1 MKALV
6 IGAGFGGMA
15 AALRLR
21 AKGYEVSLIDRCAG
35 LGGRAQV
42 FERDGFKH
50 DAGPTV
56 ITAPFLFEELFALFG
71 ERFEDHVQ
79 LVPLTPWYRFHFADN
94 SQFDYGGTLEQTLA
108 EIRRI
113 EPGDCD
119 GYRSLLV
126 QSEKIFK
133 LGFVQ
138 LSAVSF
144 HRFSVMV
151 RQIPALLR
159 LRSHDTVW
167 QLVCRHLKNPKL
179 RQALSIQPLLLG
191 GNPFDTTSIY
201 SLIHYLERAHGVH
214 FAMGG
219 TAAITSALGALM
231 ARQGIDVQ
239 LNTTVRRIDVNA
251 GVASGITLEDGSS
264 VQADVIVSNVD
275 PAHLYSAMISPAAQA
290 RSARLKLAT
299 AEFSMGLFVL
309 YFGTTRQY
317 PEVAHHTIWLGE
329 RYRELLADIFHD
341 KVLSE
346 DFSLYLHR
354 PTATDASFA
363 PPGCDS
369 FYVLCPVPNLKGAV
383 DWAVEGPRLKARMIA
398 ALSRTILPGLEK
410 YITSDFTMTPENF
423 RSDYLSAHG
432 AGFSVAPL
440 FRQSAW
446 FRFHNRAEGIRNLY
460 LVGAGTHPGAG
471 VPGVLCSAKV
481 VEALVPSVD
490 EAMQLFARHAPGGKR
505 SPALQ
510 GADLVLSR
518 KGKSFHWAR
527 RWMTPSHAARATRLY
542 GFCRYVDDLADDLAN
557 DLADEG
563 SGGPD
568 RRQDLGRTPPQTPG
582 RDARQDAQTALA
594 LIRQE
599 IASGKSAHP
608 IVADAIALAR
618 ECRIQPALMLSF
630 IDGIASDL
638 DTVRMADESALL
650 RYCYQAAGTV
660 GAMMC
665 RVLGNHDPAALR
677 HAVDLG
683 IAMQLT
689 NICRDVAAD
698 AAAGRRYLPASLVG
712 DVAPPALV
720 DPAPELQPR
729 LRAGIDRLLDTAD
742 RYYRSGEAGL
752 AHLPLGARVGILVA
766 ARVYRAIGTQLR
778 RQGNACWLGRTIVP
792 WRVKCAVTLRA
803 VVSSPLRPR
812 FWVPARHHDAALHSN
827 LSAFLRA
834 DAPLPR

>member
-6 IGAGFGGMA
+6 IGAGFGGIA

-21 AKGYEVSLIDRCAG
+21 AKGYEVALIDRCAG

-42 FERDGFKH
+42 FERNGFKH

-79 LVPLTPWYRFHFADN
+79 LVPLTPWYRFHFSDN
-94 SQFDYGGTLEQTLA
+94 TQFDYGGTLDETLA
-108 EIRRI
+108 EIARI
-113 EPGDCD
+113 EPGDCA
-119 GYRSLLV
+119 GYRSLLA
-126 QSEKIFK
+126 QSEKIFNV
-133 LGFVQ
+133 GFLQ
-138 LSAVSF
+138 LAAVPF
-144 HRFSVMV
+144 HRFSAML

-159 LRSHDTVW
+159 LRSDRSVW
-167 QLVCRHLKNPKL
+167 QLVCRHLKNAKL
-179 RQALSIQPLLLG
+179 RQAFSIQPLLVG

-201 SLIHYLERAHGVH
+201 GLIHYLERAHGVH

-219 TAAITSALGALM
+219 TAAITTALGALM
-231 ARQGIDVQ
+231 ARQGIDVK
-239 LNTTVRRIDVNA
+239 LNTTVRQIHVDDGA
-251 GVASGITLEDGSS
+251 ATGVTLADGASIA
-264 VQADVIVSNVD
+264 ADVIVSNAD
-275 PAHLYSAMISPAAQA
+275 PAHLYGAMIRPEDQA
-290 RSARLKLAT
+290 PSARLKLAA

-317 PEVAHHTIWLGE
+317 PHVAHHTIWLGE

-369 FYVLCPVPNLKGAV
+369 FYVLCPVPNLKGSV
-383 DWAVEGPRLKARMIA
+383 DWAVEGPRLQARIVA
-398 ALSRTILPGLEK
+398 ALDKTILPGLGDC
-410 YITSDFTMTPENF
+410 ITSDFTMTPESF

-471 VPGVLCSAKV
+471 LPGVLCSAKV
-481 VEALVPSVD
+481 MAALVP
-490 EAMQLFARHAPGGKR
+490 AAGANARHSARHSAGREPT
-505 SPALQ
+505 PALQ
-510 GADLVLSR
+510 SADLVLSR

-527 RWMTPSHAARATRLY
+527 RWMAPAHAARATRLY
-542 GFCRYVDDLADDLAN
+542 GFCRYVDDLADEDCAGQN
-557 DLADEG
+557 
-563 SGGPD
+563 P
-568 RRQDLGRTPPQTPG
+568 
-582 RDARQDAQTALA
+582 RDALA
-594 LIRQE
+594 LVAQGM
-599 IASGKSAHP
+599 ASGTSQNP
-608 IVADAIALAR
+608 IVNDAIALMR
-618 ECRIQPALMLSF
+618 ECRVEPALILTF
-630 IDGIASDL
+630 VDGIASDL
-638 DTVRMADESALL
+638 GTVRMADESALI

-660 GAMMC
+660 GSMMC
-665 RVLGNHDPAALR
+665 RVLGCDDPAALR

-698 AAAGRRYLPASLVG
+698 AAAGRRYLPASMIG
-712 DVAPPALV
+712 DVAPQALVNPAL
-720 DPAPELQPR
+720 PLRPR
-729 LRAGIDRLLDTAD
+729 LQACIDDLLDTAD

-752 AHLPLGARVGILVA
+752 AHLPIGARCSILVA
-766 ARVYRAIGTQLR
+766 ARVYRAIGTRLR
-778 RQGNACWLGRTIVP
+778 QHGNAYWLGRTVVP
-792 WRVKCAVTLRA
+792 QRTKSLVTLRA
-803 VVSSPLRPR
+803 LLSTPLLPG
-812 FWVPARHHDAALHSN
+812 FWVPARHHDAALHGA
-827 LSAFLRA
+827 LSAFLGA
-834 DAPLPR
+834 EAPLESRHV